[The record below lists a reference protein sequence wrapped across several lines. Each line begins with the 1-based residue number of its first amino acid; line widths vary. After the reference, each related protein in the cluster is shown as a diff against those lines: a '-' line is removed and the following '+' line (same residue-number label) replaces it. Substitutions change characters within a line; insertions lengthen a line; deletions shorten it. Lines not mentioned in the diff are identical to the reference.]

1 MSMANGNINVL
12 SIAALPVITDGDDTC
27 RRKANIWTR
36 TGQGGV
42 GGLTGGRSSSDA
54 SADLVL
60 IMIDTDPQTHV
71 L

>member
-1 MSMANGNINVL
+1 MASRNINVL

-42 GGLTGGRSSSDA
+42 GGSTGGRSSSDA